1 MALWCLIP
9 TERRAM
15 GLLLGS
21 TLRTAVWWYCWT
33 FDTCRKLWHK
43 SKYPSA
49 WWASSTLLEVVC
61 VPTSVTLSGFRR
73 SLRGLLSWRSPL
85 PQDPNTSGM
94 GGRSLS
100 YIRRPPSK
108 RIMLLRPSASLR
120 PPSHLVRRLFSSRRL
135 MVWSSCFQN
144 LFPTYRWDLLMEKVE
159 QWRVHCQGWSYVPL
173 KRLW

>member
-1 MALWCLIP
+1 MRNFSCRTTIGNGPMMSNPHWAKGHGAVIGVNSSDGCLMI
-9 TERRAM
+9 
-15 GLLLGS
+15 L
-21 TLRTAVWWYCWT
+21 WT

-108 RIMLLRPSASLR
+108 RIMLLRPSAFLR

-135 MVWSSCFQN
+135 MVWSCSFRNLSPAYRQN
-144 LFPTYRWDLLMEKVE
+144 QIVEKAE
-159 QWRVHCQGWSYVPL
+159 
-173 KRLW
+173 